1 MLRQMNPPNPDDFIL
16 SGKQREPLGTIW
28 EFSQM
33 FGEGDDPEETNNER
47 MNSRKYCAHTNSVAP
62 STDNWISSLS
72 FDPSGKYLAVGY
84 NCGQVVVLYQ
94 QDERTYQLFAEFKSH
109 DSEFDCLTSTEIEE
123 KINVIE
129 WFPFVSNT
137 IQLMTCN
144 GMASFLFALSLFSL
158 CRQDD
163 QAV

>member
-1 MLRQMNPPNPDDFIL
+1 MNPSNPDEYIEF
-16 SGKQREPLGTIW
+16 GKSREPLGTVW

-33 FGEGDDPEETNNER
+33 FGEGDDPEESNNER
-47 MNSRKYCAHTNSVAP
+47 MIICEWLCYVAYFLAP

-129 WFPFVSNT
+129 WFPFTSNT

-144 GMASFLFALSLFSL
+144 GMYLFFFEWNVWLTFF
-158 CRQDD
+158 
-163 QAV
+163 